1 MWKNSKG
8 MTSDIDPSMF
18 TEMFKEGRIDVN
30 TLSAI
35 LDQLPSE
42 LGSQLRNVQ
51 QVVTK
56 VDPVGTQ
63 GRINMPGIMEMG
75 GGSCVIYI
83 NLIGPL
89 SYCPINKLIYYLLSY
104 LTCFVYKAP
113 VITQLYLEVGKK
125 QDLVFFSS
133 TPI

>member
-1 MWKNSKG
+1 MFFNMRHKMWKNSKG

-42 LGSQLRNVQ
+42 IGSQLRNVQ

-75 GGSCVIYI
+75 GGVQLCDIH
-83 NLIGPL
+83 
-89 SYCPINKLIYYLLSY
+89 KLNRTLKLLSN
-104 LTCFVYKAP
+104 
-113 VITQLYLEVGKK
+113 
-125 QDLVFFSS
+125 
-133 TPI
+133 